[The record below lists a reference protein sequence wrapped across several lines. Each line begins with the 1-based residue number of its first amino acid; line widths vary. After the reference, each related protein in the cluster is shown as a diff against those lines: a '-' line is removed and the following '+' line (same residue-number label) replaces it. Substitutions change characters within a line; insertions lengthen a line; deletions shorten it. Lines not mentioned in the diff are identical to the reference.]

1 MLNFD
6 DSVLTH
12 FDKHGKILGIHECRP
27 IKLLNF
33 RCLPKTF
40 FTLNFENLMIF
51 TIFLREKIYKPNFG
65 CY

>member
-12 FDKHGKILGIHECRP
+12 FVKRRKILGIHECGP
-27 IKLLNF
+27 IKLLKF
-33 RCLPKTF
+33 WCLPKTF

-51 TIFLREKIYKPNFG
+51 TIFLREKIYEPNFG